1 MPIFRL
7 QPRACGR
14 KEVHRAMPSPVRSR
28 SQEMNMTEGP
38 VLGKMILFTLPVL
51 ASGILQLL
59 FNAADVAVVGKF
71 VGEAAM
77 AAVGG
82 CGALIN
88 LITNL
93 FIGLSVGAGVIAAQ
107 DLGAKRYGDVNQLVS
122 TSLTAS
128 LIGGVVVGVFGFAL
142 AEPLLRLMDTPDDVL
157 AEAVPYMCAYF
168 CGMPGCL
175 VYNYLAAILRSGG
188 DTKRP
193 LYFLTTAGV
202 VNVIL
207 NLVMVL
213 GFGMGAI
220 GVGIATAV
228 SQYVAAGLTVFYM
241 LRTEGYFRITG
252 FRVSGPK
259 LLRMVTIGL
268 PAGLQGCMF
277 SLSNVIIQST
287 VNGYATTVIAG
298 NTAAS
303 NLEGFVYIAMN
314 SVYHT
319 ALTFV
324 GQNVGAG
331 KYDRIKKISLQCIG
345 MVMVIG
351 LGLGESVF
359 IFGKYLLQIYVTE
372 ENSAAVTAAGLN
384 RLSVICS
391 TYFLCGLMD
400 VACGILRGMGKAIQ
414 PMIVSL
420 LGSCVFRI
428 VWVATVCPLY
438 PDNILALYI
447 SYPISWILT
456 AAVQYVF
463 CVYFYRRFM
472 KRHRPQPH
480 NI

>member
-1 MPIFRL
+1 MASL
-7 QPRACGR
+7 T
-14 KEVHRAMPSPVRSR
+14 RS
-28 SQEMNMTEGP
+28 SHKTMNMTEGP
-38 VLGKMILFTLPVL
+38 VLGKMILFTLPVM

-77 AAVGG
+77 AAVGS
-82 CGALIN
+82 CGSLIN

-107 DLGAKRYGDVNQLVS
+107 DLGAKRYDDVKTLIS

-128 LIGGVVVGVFGFAL
+128 LIGGILVGVFGFVL

-157 AEAVPYMCAYF
+157 IEAVPYMRAYF

-202 VNVIL
+202 VNVIF
-207 NLVMVL
+207 NLIMVL

-228 SQYVAAGLTVFYM
+228 SQYVAAGLTVIYM
-241 LRTEGYFRITG
+241 LRQNNHFRITG
-252 FRVSGPK
+252 FHVSGQR
-259 LLRMVTIGL
+259 LLRMVMIGL

-287 VNGYATTVIAG
+287 VNSYATTVIAG
-298 NTAAS
+298 NTAAG

-314 SVYHT
+314 AVYHT

-331 KYDRIKKISLQCIG
+331 KYDRIKKISFLCIG

-351 LGLGESVF
+351 LVLGESVF
-359 IFGKYLLQIYVTE
+359 LFGRYLLRIYVTE
-372 ENSAAVTAAGLN
+372 ENSAAVIAAGLD
-384 RLSVICS
+384 RLGIVCA

-400 VACGILRGMGKAIQ
+400 VACGLLRGMGKAVQ
-414 PMIVSL
+414 PMVVSL

-428 VWVATVCPLY
+428 VWVKTICPLF
-438 PDNILALYI
+438 PTDIRVLYI

-456 AAVQYVF
+456 AGVHYIF
-463 CVYFYRRFM
+463 CFYFYRKFM
-472 KRHRPQPH
+472 KRHRAELAPAS
-480 NI
+480 